1 MSANAFGS
9 DWAQLPTHPQP
20 STLNPQ
26 PTGAPLN
33 QERRFIPLRLDDA
46 PIKGSLAQFLYI
58 NWRPAEREQEYAE
71 LLESSRP
78 GLQGSARNRTIPSV
92 L

>member
-1 MSANAFGS
+1 MRWGRTGRSRRPPRLGGAN
-9 DWAQLPTHPQP
+9 LP
-20 STLNPQ
+20 LRD
-26 PTGAPLN
+26 PLN
-33 QERRFIPLRLDDA
+33 KERRFIPLRLDDA